1 MIALNYAK
9 NQKKRILFPLLLTL
23 WTKKIRDVGERGH
36 DGGIAPL
43 PFHKG
48 AMGAEVP
55 FYKSTIGNFMV
66 YQDQLETFLLQ
77 LFAHPETS
85 E

>member
-1 MIALNYAK
+1 M
-9 NQKKRILFPLLLTL
+9 L
-23 WTKKIRDVGERGH
+23 WTKKSRDVGERGH

-43 PFHKG
+43 LFHKEG
-48 AMGAEVP
+48 TGAEVP
-55 FYKSTIGNFMV
+55 FHKSIIGDFMI